1 VADIFISY
9 KHEDK
14 RAIEPLIQ
22 ALQSQKFDVWWD
34 DKILPGERIPAV
46 INKILDEVACVI
58 VVWSK
63 LSLAS
68 NWVPDEAS
76 YGRDHEILI
85 PVTFDG
91 SSAPLGFQQ
100 LLVLDLTTWAGDLA
114 DLRFQKVVT
123 RVRNLLDRPARQPKS
138 LKITTEMGA
147 TNQAV
152 DIGLLRNRYAG
163 IHNKRIFLIVGSFTE
178 EWQIS
183 LNRDL
188 IQAAQRA
195 DLLCSVLVP
204 FEDHSVEQQR
214 TLLQSIELHGTD
226 YVGGIV
232 VCSGWPD
239 HLMEELAVIVRR
251 LSIPIVFVDRNP
263 PVPDSEILPKL
274 TYVSVSDQAGG
285 ELAADAIL
293 ELTDTIAVKRILVIA
308 GFAKSRRHE
317 AFRSKLYTA
326 ETLKGCELV
335 VSQDGKFDRWVSE
348 NLAHNQLFKAS
359 AESKPFDAV
368 FCTADSM
375 TLGCLDAIERLA
387 KRTESRKP
395 RVIGYDG
402 TTTTKNLIDKGQSPL
417 IRVVIQD
424 SKELA
429 GAAIAQLIKLNQSEG
444 NVKKVIWIDP
454 YLYPRL
460 QRTSI

>member
-9 KHEDK
+9 KHEDR
-14 RAIEPLIQ
+14 RAIEPLIK
-22 ALQSQKFDVWWD
+22 AFESQKFDVWWD
-34 DKILPGERIPAV
+34 DKILPGEKIPAV

-58 VVWSK
+58 VVWSR

-68 NWVPDEAS
+68 NWVPDEAA

-91 SSAPLGFQQ
+91 SEAPLGFQQ
-100 LLVLDLTTWAGDLA
+100 LSVLDLRTWAGDLA
-114 DLRFQKVVT
+114 DLAFQKVVT
-123 RVRNLLDRPARQPKS
+123 RVRSLLDHPARQPKS
-138 LKITTEMGA
+138 LKITTELLA
-147 TNQAV
+147 PNHAV
-152 DIGLLRNRYAG
+152 GIGLLRNRYGG
-163 IHNKRIFLIVGSFTE
+163 IRNKRIFLIVGSFTE

-188 IQAAQRA
+188 IQAAQRS

-214 TLLQSIELHGTD
+214 SLLQSIEVHATD

-239 HLMEELAVIVRR
+239 HLMEELAVIVKR
-251 LSIPIVFVDRNP
+251 LSIPIVLVDRNP
-263 PVPDSEILPKL
+263 PVRDSEILPKL
-274 TYVSVSDQAGG
+274 SYVSVSDQAGG

-293 ELTDTIAVKRILVIA
+293 QLTETIAVKRILVIA

-317 AFRSKLYTA
+317 AFQDGLAAAGK
-326 ETLKGCELV
+326 LKGCELV
-335 VSQDGKFDRWVSE
+335 VTQDGKFDRWISE
-348 NLAHNQLFKAS
+348 NVAHNQLSMAS
-359 AESKPFDAV
+359 EESKPFDAV

-387 KRTESRKP
+387 RRRKIRKP
-395 RVIGYDG
+395 RVVGYDG
-402 TTTTKNLIDKGQSPL
+402 TTTTKNLTDNRQSPL
-417 IRVVIQD
+417 TRVVIQD

-429 GAAIAQLIKLNQSEG
+429 GAAITQLIKLNQSEEDA
-444 NVKKVIWIDP
+444 KKVIWIDP
-454 YLYPRL
+454 YLYPSL
-460 QRTSI
+460 QRAFI